1 MDLKPSQPE
10 SLYLCKIYLDQWCVC
25 LDWRRAQTGQTSEG
39 QAGKGAGTDQAGQ
52 EQAGRTD
59 PGRIYALNGHCYWR
73 KIWFW

>member
-1 MDLKPSQPE
+1 M
-10 SLYLCKIYLDQWCVC
+10 C

-59 PGRIYALNGHCYWR
+59 PGRIYALNGHRFLR
-73 KIWFW
+73 KIWFWQGTIEGLL